1 VLSEVLN
8 KIGRCASRVVF
19 VFADNCGRTSSLVT
33 VLVSEGIA
41 NVLIVYVYVKLFVVK
56 TNVSVLHDFAIPAVL
71 KGALT
76 NLALYEVG
84 GVVSGVMKVI

>member
-1 VLSEVLN
+1 VLAKMLN
-8 KIGRCASRVVF
+8 ELGRCSSRVVF

-56 TNVSVLHDFAIPAVL
+56 TNVSVLHDFLVPAVV
-71 KGALT
+71 KCALT
-76 NLALYEVG
+76 NLALYELG
-84 GVVSGVMKVI
+84 GVVSGVMEVI